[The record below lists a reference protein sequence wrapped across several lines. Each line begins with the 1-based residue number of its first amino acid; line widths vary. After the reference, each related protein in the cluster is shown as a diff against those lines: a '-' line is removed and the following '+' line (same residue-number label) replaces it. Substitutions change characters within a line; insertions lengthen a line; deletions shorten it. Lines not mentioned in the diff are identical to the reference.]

1 MLIVFDVDGTL
12 IGGEAFDWKCFN
24 DAFESVSGKAMTD
37 AFWQSI
43 DEVTAKAVV
52 HYALS
57 EYPEDQREE
66 LESKI
71 SQTFLENLR
80 ADHASHQN
88 AFQAAPETID
98 LIDTLQ
104 SSDRYDIAIAT
115 GDWLPSISYKLSKSG
130 IDLSAIPHATS
141 SERYARAEIIRLAT
155 ERANGNLEN
164 TIYVGDGVW
173 DLRACRQL
181 GIPFIG
187 TGERTERLRQAGAEW
202 ILPKLDTE
210 PFLEILD
217 DIQTQ

>member
-24 DAFESVSGKAMTD
+24 DAFEAVSGKSMTD

-52 HYALS
+52 HIALA
-57 EYPEDQREE
+57 EFPEAERDE
-66 LESKI
+66 LEQRI
-71 SQTFLENLR
+71 SRTFLENLQ
-80 ADHASHQN
+80 ADHASN
-88 AFQAAPETID
+88 SDAFQAAPETID
-98 LIDTLQ
+98 LINTLQ
-104 SSDRYDIAIAT
+104 SSDQYDMAIAT
-115 GDWLPSISYKLSKSG
+115 GDWLPSISFKLSKSG
-130 IDLSAIPHATS
+130 IDLNAIPHATA
-141 SERYARAEIIRLAT
+141 SERYARADIIRLAA
-155 ERANGNLEN
+155 ERAKGNLEK

-187 TGERTERLRQAGAEW
+187 TGARTERLYQAGAKW

-217 DIQTQ
+217 QIQKQ